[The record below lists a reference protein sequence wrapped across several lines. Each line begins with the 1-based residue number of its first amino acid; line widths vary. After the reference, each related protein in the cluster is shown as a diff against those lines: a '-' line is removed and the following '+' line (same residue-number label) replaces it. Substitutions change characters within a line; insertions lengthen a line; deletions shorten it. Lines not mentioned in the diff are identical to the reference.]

1 MITIIVND
9 EKKIIYM
16 HPRIVR
22 KVLTQ

>member
-16 HPRIVR
+16 DPRIVR